1 MLKHLYIS
9 SFVIIDEIHID
20 FDEGMSVLT
29 GETGA
34 GKSIIIDALSQIC
47 GQRSSTTLIKKG
59 KTKCIIEGIFDVQIN
74 NELEKICEE
83 IHIDP
88 DEQFVV
94 SKEISISGK
103 SQIKINYQTASN
115 NALKLLMPYLIDIHS
130 QFETQKLFEEK
141 NHIVLLDQYIS
152 NRLDDLKT
160 EYNHYY
166 QQFLNDKYLLKKI
179 KEEEDMSDEQKEY
192 LESQVEEIDDVP
204 YDDEQIDEMEQ
215 EMKMLQNYEKV
226 NEHIQKFDYTMHSS
240 QGILSLLND
249 AINELSYLR
258 DYNEFQESY
267 DDIYN
272 IYYKLNDEYEKVMDI
287 FHQFQF
293 DEYRFQELQDF
304 IFKVNRIKRKYGF
317 TMKRVQEYK
326 EELIEQIQKI
336 ENREEYI
343 NEIIKSLENNHKK
356 AYQIAQQMHNIR
368 KEYALR
374 FENDIHQQLKDLYLD
389 KAIFKVNFEETE
401 LSNNGI
407 DKISFMISVNKGQNL
422 SLLNESAS
430 GGEIS
435 RIMLAIK
442 TITLQYSNIETIIFD
457 EVDTGVSG
465 KVASRIGEKMYSLS
479 KNKQIICITHLPQVA
494 CVADQHYSIEKTS
507 TSDETVSSIHLLDQK
522 ERINEIAKMLSGETL
537 TNEAIENAK
546 RLLNV

>member
-179 KEEEDMSDEQKEY
+179 KEEDMSDEQKEY